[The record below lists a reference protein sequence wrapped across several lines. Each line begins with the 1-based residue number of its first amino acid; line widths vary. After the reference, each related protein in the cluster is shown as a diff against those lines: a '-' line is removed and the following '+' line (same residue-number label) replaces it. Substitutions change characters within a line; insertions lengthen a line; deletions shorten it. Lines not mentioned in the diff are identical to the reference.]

1 MDRDPA
7 YVADI
12 VGACREIAKFIGEG
26 SREEFLSNHMMM
38 SAVVRQLEI
47 VGEATKRLSRAFRD
61 AHPQIPRRRM
71 AGLRDVLI
79 HLYDEVDLD
88 LVWEIAAT
96 EISAVR
102 EPLAR
107 LLPPEKE

>member
-12 VGACREIAKFIGEG
+12 VGACREIAKFIGE
-26 SREEFLSNHMMM
+26 SSKEEFLSNDMMT

-47 VGEATKRLSRAFRD
+47 VGEATKRLSSAFRD
-61 AHPQIPRRRM
+61 AHPQIPWRRM

-79 HLYDEVDLD
+79 HLYDEVDFE

-96 EISAVR
+96 EIPPIR
-102 EPLAR
+102 ETLVR
-107 LLPPEKE
+107 LLPPEKD

>member
-7 YVADI
+7 YLADI
-12 VGACREIAKFIGEG
+12 VGACREIAKFIGEC
-26 SREEFLSNHMMM
+26 SRAEFLSNDMMM

-47 VGEATKRLSRAFRD
+47 VGEATKRLSKAFRD
-61 AHPQIPRRRM
+61 AHPQIPWRRM

-88 LVWEIAAT
+88 LVWEIAAA
-96 EISAVR
+96 EIPAIR
-102 EPLAR
+102 ETLEC
-107 LLPPEKE
+107 LLPREKE